1 MVSNVHAMEDD
12 SFEKKNPP
20 ILQEIFKNTKKNI
33 IEKILTG
40 KKIFDEYR
48 EGKYTTLI
56 GLGIESAFT
65 QLAGTGH
72 CASIFAKSNG
82 EFDERT
88 VRLAATNG
96 TNMFFNFLIKKLTIR
111 DDLRGETAGGEEVFV
126 FNKKTLLGMLGEYLI
141 PEHTLFRKNIIS
153 FLNNDLLEKLVEAR
167 VTPFIAKKI
176 LKIVKTH
183 NTSIK
188 QKVSAALE
196 KAGIGIAKL
205 TNSKSK
211 PAEVPKILKFFWP
224 YLKEYA
230 EEFFSGILHTTTD
243 KTLDCFDTYVR
254 NSFVTISHVVF
265 GTAGYRFGQVVEII
279 GSFTSPLITYIG
291 TAIKYGSVLP
301 CGVIGGSS
309 SYEAFD
315 VVKGRLTS
323 FLHEQIDKKLYKAF
337 GQTEEKYAKNKLN
350 PNPHEIER
358 GLFLEDYKRRDEL
371 TSQITISNF
380 FQALKKTP
388 GLLNALGDVK
398 ENFLSTAKKIKEKA
412 KNLFVETET
421 NQSRLKDYI
430 DSDYKCPLNER
441 EKAMRRLCSLPKEEQ
456 KELFENIQKYPS
468 HDMKIQMLKEKPLTL
483 EQERIRAQKVVN
495 EIDNRITLI
504 TAEASFD
511 PFGVGA
517 YDIKLEE
524 ALRKAILNLSVEEQ
538 DLFVKLT
545 PEEISKKV
553 NNFIKN
559 AILIDENQKPQVE
572 SIKSF
577 LEKMFIDEES
587 FEKILEEIKKLQKS
601 SLGEGLLRDDLILL
615 YKRLIAKKRWEE
627 FLEKQSRIEKF
638 SDDEDVELIKEYYIK
653 LMAKQR
659 AFKLCDIFNQQ
670 LEECGVTEEIKTSL
684 FEKKEKSENISFE
697 EVRIA
702 IGNHPIG
709 MEIHENITKICDTD
723 SIFQKD
729 LQDIYRCKRESLF
742 QKIASDLS
750 EKKVKT
756 TQIQDSEKR
765 TLKQFLYSKFPCS
778 LTNER
783 HFTPPSVT
791 EPMSVEEIKTFLLK
805 DEEKIKLFLQ
815 EDKLCDEYRVGE
827 MINSIND
834 GKPICS
840 FEKNDFVKI
849 KDQIVI
855 TKIKD
860 NDKAYAFFA
869 KYKKEV
875 LQKEKNAFPSIFSYE
890 LCGSIESIRKENE
903 EFLRE
908 LFEREKK

>member
-1 MVSNVHAMEDD
+1 MVSSVHAMEDD
-12 SFEKKNPP
+12 SFEKKNSPT
-20 ILQEIFKNTKKNI
+20 LQKIIKNTKKNI
-33 IEKILTG
+33 IDNFFIG
-40 KKIFDEYR
+40 KKILYEYR

-56 GLGIESAFT
+56 GLGLESALT

-72 CASIFAKSNG
+72 CSSVFAKSNG

-88 VRLAATNG
+88 VKLAATNG
-96 TNMFFNFLIKKLTIR
+96 ANMFFDFLIKKITVR
-111 DDLRGETAGGEEVFV
+111 DDIHGFTIGGEEVTIYD
-126 FNKKTLLGMLGEYLI
+126 KKKLLGMLAERVI
-141 PEHTLFRKNIIS
+141 PKSVPFRDVAIS
-153 FLNNDLLEKLVEAR
+153 ILNTDLLEKHLNLKAR
-167 VTPFIAKKI
+167 ITTLIVQKI
-176 LKIVKTH
+176 LELARGH

-188 QKVSAALE
+188 QEVSEALE
-196 KAGIGIAKL
+196 KAGFGLIKSFTSSFEDFPGI
-205 TNSKSK
+205 
-211 PAEVPKILKFFWP
+211 KFFWP
-224 YLKEYA
+224 YL
-230 EEFFSGILHTTTD
+230 EECAQEFLTGILHTATD
-243 KTLDCFDTYVR
+243 KTVDCFDTYFR
-254 NSFVTISHVVF
+254 NSFVVLSV
-265 GTAGYRFGQVVEII
+265 GSSSSAGYKIGQVVETI

-301 CGVIGGSS
+301 CGVIGGFS

-315 VVKGRLTS
+315 VVERRLKY
-323 FLHEQIDKKLYKAF
+323 FLHNQIDKESHRIF
-337 GQTEEKYAKNKLN
+337 PITQEKYVKNNLN

-358 GLFLEDYKRRDEL
+358 GLFLEDYELRDKP
-371 TSQITISNF
+371 TSQMISS
-380 FQALKKTP
+380 LLE
-388 GLLNALGDVK
+388 GL
-398 ENFLSTAKKIKEKA
+398 EKA
-412 KNLFVETET
+412 KKQILSLVKKVKSLSVKAET

-468 HDMKIQMLKEKPLTL
+468 HDMKIQMLEEKPLTL
-483 EQERIRAQKVVN
+483 EQERIRAQKVVK

-524 ALRKAILNLSVEEQ
+524 ALRKVILNLSVEEQ

-545 PEEISKKV
+545 PEEISKKA

-559 AILIDENQKPQVE
+559 AILIDEDQKPQVE
-572 SIKSF
+572 NIKSF

-587 FEKILEEIKKLQKS
+587 FEIREEELGKLQNS
-601 SLGEGLLRDDLILL
+601 SLTEGSYLRSEYIFLH
-615 YKRLIAKKRWEE
+615 KRLTVKKRLEE
-627 FLEKQSRIEKF
+627 FLEKQKLVENF
-638 SDDEDVELIKEYYIK
+638 SEDEDVELIKKYYIQ

-765 TLKQFLYSKFPCS
+765 TLTQFLYSKFTCS
-778 LTNER
+778 PTNER

-791 EPMSVEEIKTFLLK
+791 KPMSVEGIETLLLK
-805 DEEKIKLFLQ
+805 DEEKIKFFLQ
-815 EDKLCDEYRVGE
+815 EDEVCDEYRVGE
-827 MINSIND
+827 MINSMNF
-834 GKPICS
+834 GKSICS

-849 KDQIVI
+849 KDKIVI